1 MTPFD
6 ANAGELLKDA
16 CDQVI
21 NDPDLAPEIGP
32 DGRVLKTRCNQG
44 ALLVA
49 QAMGCEEFNT
59 DGEPLMA
66 DEMIALME
74 RNESG
79 KWSTG
84 TSSEAAIHA
93 LSGGLAFAVKTSAEL
108 EEVHGHICAV
118 YPASQQWRG
127 SWKKDTAMLANVGK
141 QNREEKASE
150 AFPVSKGEPEFYLWN
165 KES

>member
-1 MTPFD
+1 MTSD
-6 ANAGELLKDA
+6 NDGELLKDA

-32 DGRVLKTRCNQG
+32 DGRVLVTHCNAG
-44 ALLVA
+44 ALLTA
-49 QAMGCEEFNT
+49 QALACHEF
-59 DGEPLMA
+59 DAEGEPLMA

-84 TSSEAAIHA
+84 TSSETAIHA
-93 LSGGLAFAVKTSAEL
+93 LSGGLAFAAKTSAEL
-108 EEVHGHICAV
+108 EETHGHICTV
-118 YPASQQWRG
+118 YPASQQWSN
-127 SWKKDTAMLANVGK
+127 SWKKDTVMVANVGK

-150 AFPVSKGEPEFYLWN
+150 AFPVLKGEPTFYIFTA
-165 KES
+165 